1 MSKLQIAI
9 VDDEQIQYTTDY
21 IQIMTNIESEQPIAS
36 QSKPHG
42 NADPR
47 INSIFLS
54 IQNAAIPVTYMCLT
68 TSEVKSQIAR
78 QSDDESLWQSVQ
90 VRSDKSMDSR
100 QQDEDVKD
108 RISEIVHKSKLGQW
122 GDFDNPPMGFCY
134 DGKLWFLL
142 GNGRVAS
149 IVGAAEEL
157 EKELFFQVMLLDLES
172 TFNNKQDLEDWCAA
186 IAKKSNNKT
195 KNDVKEETFDEKISH
210 AKDYWERILRNA
222 NMENLNPVVREQYNQ
237 GINLFLLMKSKNK
250 SLKDIREHVITQYL
264 QREKNIYDARTI
276 GLVLSKAFDDQK
288 QNTAR
293 FYDPGESFA
302 ELIPKIWDKY
312 VTDACCF
319 SQTDSGFHKNT
330 FDPTGKQCYLITTSI
345 DRHDQIIFQLMKS
358 MMQGEELE
366 ISIIIDPY
374 SRKSSGA
381 RRSDTRQSNIV
392 GFLKD
397 LTKIINTS
405 PTMING
411 KGGIGKRVIFPREMD
426 SSGTDKEGNYDC
438 DIVYQWNNQCWVRID
453 NGEFGRQDKLKSKL
467 HDPNETVEES

>member
-21 IQIMTNIESEQPIAS
+21 IQIMANIESEQPIAA

-47 INSIFLS
+47 INRIFLS
-54 IQNAAIPVTYMCLT
+54 IQNASIPITYMCMT

-100 QQDEDVKD
+100 QQDEDVKE
-108 RISEIVHKSKLGQW
+108 RISEIVHKNNLRQW

-142 GNGRVAS
+142 GNGRIAS

-157 EKELFFQVMLLDLES
+157 GTELSFQVILLDLES
-172 TFNNKQDLEDWCAA
+172 IFDNKQDLEDWCAA

-222 NMENLNPVVREQYNQ
+222 NIADLNPVVREQYSE
-237 GINLFLLMKSKNK
+237 GINEFILIKSKNK
-250 SLKDIREHVITQYL
+250 TQKEIREHVITQYL

-288 QNTAR
+288 T
-293 FYDPGESFA
+293 
-302 ELIPKIWDKY
+302 KY
-312 VTDACCF
+312 
-319 SQTDSGFHKNT
+319 
-330 FDPTGKQCYLITTSI
+330 GKVL
-345 DRHDQIIFQLMKS
+345 
-358 MMQGEELE
+358 
-366 ISIIIDPY
+366 
-374 SRKSSGA
+374 
-381 RRSDTRQSNIV
+381 
-392 GFLKD
+392 
-397 LTKIINTS
+397 
-405 PTMING
+405 
-411 KGGIGKRVIFPREMD
+411 
-426 SSGTDKEGNYDC
+426 
-438 DIVYQWNNQCWVRID
+438 
-453 NGEFGRQDKLKSKL
+453 
-467 HDPNETVEES
+467 